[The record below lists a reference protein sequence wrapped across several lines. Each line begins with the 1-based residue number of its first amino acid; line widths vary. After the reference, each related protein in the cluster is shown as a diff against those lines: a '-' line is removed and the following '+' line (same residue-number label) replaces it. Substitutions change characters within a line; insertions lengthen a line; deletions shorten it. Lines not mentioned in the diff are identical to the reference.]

1 MSNRFPGRRLSKLRL
16 GILVLVL
23 VALTG
28 GSYLGLRSFQDANA
42 ASSIPSVFS
51 GYVDVTATPR
61 FAFESPTSPE
71 ARGAVL
77 SFIVSDKQDP
87 CAPSWGA
94 FYSLAQAETDLDLD
108 RRIARLRQVGGTVS
122 VSFGGLSNDELAVG
136 CTDADKLTSAY
147 REVVERYDLRSIDLD
162 VEGAALSDTASIDR
176 RAKAVAALQQDRKS
190 SGKSLEVWLT
200 LPADPAGL
208 TQAGRD
214 LVSRTLGAGVELAGV
229 NIMTMDFGGS
239 KAAGQTMYQ
248 ASASAADAAH
258 TQLQSLFRK
267 NGEDLGTDTAWR
279 KLGITPM
286 IGQNDIAGEIFTL
299 DDAAALNAYAK
310 SKGVGR
316 VSMWSLNRDRT
327 CGSNYPDVTK
337 VSDSCSGVKQGDASF
352 ATVLGADVI
361 PTGSAAAQAPS
372 ASATPTATA
381 TDDPSTSP
389 YPVWNETARYV
400 VGDRTV
406 WHANVYEA
414 KWWTQGDSP
423 DNPVVQG
430 AAAPWK
436 LIGPVLPGDRP
447 SPRTTIPAGT
457 YPDWSAKTV
466 YQRGSRILFDGYAFE
481 AKWWTQ
487 SDSPQAMLEGAPD
500 SPWMKLTATQLQSP
514 PATASATP
522 TAKPTATAT
531 GK

>member
-16 GILVLVL
+16 GVLVLVL
-23 VALTG
+23 LALTG
-28 GSYLGLRSFQDANA
+28 GSYLGLRSFQDATA

-61 FAFESPTSPE
+61 FAFESPSTPE
-71 ARGAVL
+71 AKGAVL
-77 SFIVSDKQDP
+77 SFIVSDKQNP
-87 CAPSWGA
+87 CTPSWGA
-94 FYSLAQAETDLDLD
+94 AYSLAGAETELDLD
-108 RRIARLRQVGGTVS
+108 RRIARLRQIGGTVS
-122 VSFGGLSNDELAVG
+122 VSFGGLTNSELAVE
-136 CTDADKLTSAY
+136 CTDQSRLTGAY
-147 REVVERYDLRSIDLD
+147 REVVERYDLRSVDLD
-162 VEGAALSDTASIDR
+162 VEGAALSDTASVDR
-176 RAKAVAALQQDRKS
+176 RGKALAALQQDRKN
-190 SGKSLEVWLT
+190 SGKSLDVWLT

-214 LVSRTLGAGVELAGV
+214 VVARTLRAGVELTGV
-229 NIMTMDFGGS
+229 NIMTMDFSAS

-258 TQLQSLFRK
+258 TQLQALYRD
-267 NGEDLGTDTAWR
+267 NGADLGSDTAWR

-299 DDAAALNAYAK
+299 DDAALLNKYAK

-337 VSDSCSGVKQGDASF
+337 VSDSCSGVKQGDVHFS
-352 ATVLGADVI
+352 TVLGADVI
-361 PTGSAAAQAPS
+361 PTMSAEPQVTA
-372 ASATPTATA
+372 ASATPTVS
-381 TDDPSTSP
+381 DDPSTSP
-389 YPVWNETARYV
+389 YPVWNKSARYV
-400 VGDRTV
+400 SGDRTV
-406 WHANVYEA
+406 WHGNVYEA

-423 DNPVVQG
+423 DNPVEQG
-430 AAAPWK
+430 ATVPWK

-457 YPDWSAKTV
+457 FPDWSPSTV
-466 YQRGSRILFDGYAFE
+466 YQRGSRVLFDGYAFE

-500 SPWMKLTATQLQSP
+500 SPWMKLTPAQLEAP
-514 PATASATP
+514 AATAAATPTPTP
-522 TAKPTATAT
+522 TAK
-531 GK
+531 